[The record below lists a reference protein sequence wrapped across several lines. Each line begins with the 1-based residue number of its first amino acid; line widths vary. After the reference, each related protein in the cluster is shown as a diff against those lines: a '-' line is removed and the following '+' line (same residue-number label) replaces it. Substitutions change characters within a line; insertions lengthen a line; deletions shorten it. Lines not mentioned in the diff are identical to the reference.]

1 MIKILLYVCFFL
13 IVLLCILQKM
23 SRLFLRSNA
32 FRRCYQQ
39 KNRFQSHGHVTIP
52 QVIKPRVLNK
62 IWQKRS
68 NSRTRQEQLNALR
81 HHVFHDTNAFEKLTS
96 FVTNRR
102 AQSFNQQ
109 YLLWSPDNCDPRVPE
124 TADVK
129 LTIAL
134 DDVKIGTKNVLLHA
148 GDAFIQSK
156 NNTFTVDN
164 HYSLTSRGLWCLSM
178 KYADEEDDIQSIR
191 YTSMCELRSLYRL
204 YGYVKYDQH
213 TTQLRHAVEMA
224 NLARLLQ
231 GQEDDKVFQTICLLH
246 NIGVLIEIK
255 LNDGHKNN
263 NNNVSHADL
272 GSLYLKNLGFDL
284 NVTEP
289 IRLQDV
295 AQFCLFNG
303 QDHQMNFDESEVEE
317 FLKSPYANLTCQ
329 LIETIQANQK
339 HYHHHKSVSH
349 CKFEDFLPLVQEV
362 RARRA

>member
-1 MIKILLYVCFFL
+1 
-13 IVLLCILQKM
+13 M

-39 KNRFQSHGHVTIP
+39 KNRFQSCQQVTVP
-52 QVIKPRVLNK
+52 RVIKPQVLND

-68 NSRTRQEQLNALR
+68 SGLRTRQEKLNALQ
-81 HHVFHDTNAFEKLTS
+81 HPVFQNTCAFEKLTS
-96 FVTNRR
+96 FVTNRHV
-102 AQSFNQQ
+102 QSFNQQ
-109 YLLWSPDNCDPRVPE
+109 YLLWSPENCDPHVLE
-124 TADVK
+124 SADVN

-134 DDVKIGTKNVLLHA
+134 DDVKIGAKNVLLQA
-148 GDAFIQSK
+148 GDALIQSK
-156 NNTFTVDN
+156 NNPFTVDK

-178 KYADEEDDIQSIR
+178 KYADEEDEIQSMR

-204 YGYVKYDQH
+204 YGYVKYDEH

-231 GQEDDKVFQTICLLH
+231 DQEDDKVFQTICLLH
-246 NIGVLIEIK
+246 NIGVLMKIK

-263 NNNVSHADL
+263 KNNNNVSHAYL

-295 AQFCLFNG
+295 AQFCLFNE
-303 QDHQMNFDESEVEE
+303 QNHQMNFDESEVEE